1 MFIRKIILNNF
12 RIFRGVHEFDF
23 SNKKVI
29 VVEGPN
35 GHGKS
40 TIFDAINWVISG
52 KISRYVGSSEHQQ
65 FNYIINSYAYL
76 SSVNEASVEIF
87 FNSEKELTIKR
98 IVKKNGST
106 KLFINGQQI
115 GLREG
120 QKEIVQLLVNEKIVN
135 DANLLDSIDLLSF
148 IESTLILSQENLE
161 EFVRGNKPTERYS
174 KLEQILGL
182 TRYGQDFKD
191 YLQELKKEYLAEYNH
206 IISKQEDL
214 KHKRELLNAE
224 YRPKLQQSE
233 RDGNKP
239 KSKILEELNTFCG
252 NLQNYSL
259 KSFNSLQNFHDI
271 TINEYEN
278 LKKYIESIE
287 DELKRFDFLKFEIE
301 QKELYVND
309 IEFNEKIINYKN
321 NIDTLKGKKFKREK
335 GIEKADL
342 IREKLRNIALTNNY
356 LDDKKIERENI
367 KVDTSNIIKKLEIVS
382 NNLGIDYVSLT
393 YEKISDFIEKFRL
406 NNDVLKKLLEKNNVL
421 EYENQLVLLARKAE
435 RLETT
440 CTPQNKLV
448 NDLQNKIKIIDKQIL
463 DLNNQKKSNLESQ
476 INTIIHEVQTHLI
489 NSDEQKC
496 LVCGST
502 FSSNEEL
509 KDSIRMQLEN
519 SKKLVNRFEID
530 LNEYKVQKSKLNV
543 QQNLA
548 EQELKVSEQELD
560 NVRKEIKDL
569 QNKIVVMRLN
579 NSIDIEDIGQ
589 IQIEIEKVQN
599 YKQNNDNKY
608 NGFIEIKKGLDLLND
623 LKLKKERISEE
634 EKEIHAK
641 HNSYRYFIGDQRKL
655 QLKLNKIES
664 YINSAKI
671 KIQEYDKQI
680 LELNQIIQAIERKLQ
695 QLAQIKSEL
704 EKMVNCKLVLNSSE
718 ILDFIIENIS
728 LLKNERFKAR
738 NLLKTIEKYMDD
750 IKLREMESKINNYD
764 RENLVLQK
772 QVDQY
777 VKMDEQ
783 LKNLFTYHTQVQS
796 SLVNEYLNG
805 LSLAINNY
813 FRQIS
818 PHSYFN
824 YINLITKKNELFILL
839 KDNQIGAVDIESD
852 IEDSVNASL
861 TLSAAQSTIL
871 AMSIFLAL
879 NKSQNWSRLNV
890 IGIDDPFQNLDDIN
904 AYSFIDVLSNLVSVE
919 NRQVLISTHDSDF
932 ARLSIRKMNL
942 NSDDYAYI
950 KIQSYTREAIE
961 IQSEQYRSLGE

>member
-1 MFIRKIILNNF
+1 MFIGKIILNNF

-65 FNYIINSYAYL
+65 FNYIINSDAYL
-76 SSVNEASVEIF
+76 SNVNEASVEVY

-98 IVKKNGST
+98 IVKRNGST
-106 KLFINGQQI
+106 KLFINGQQL

-191 YLQELKKEYLAEYNH
+191 YLQELKKEYLTEYNH

-214 KHKRELLNAE
+214 RHKRELLNAE
-224 YRPKLQQSE
+224 YQPKLQQSE

-239 KSKILEELNTFCG
+239 KSKILDELNTFWG

-259 KSFNSLQNFHDI
+259 KSFNSPKNFHDI
-271 TINEYEN
+271 TIDEYEN

-301 QKELYVND
+301 QKEIYVND
-309 IEFNEKIINYKN
+309 TEYNEKIINYKN

-342 IREKLRNIALTNNY
+342 IREKLRRIALTNNY
-356 LDDKKIERENI
+356 LDDKKIEKENI

-382 NNLGIDYVSLT
+382 NNVGVDYVSLT
-393 YEKISDFIEKFRL
+393 YEKVSDFIEEFRL
-406 NNDVLKKLLEKNNVL
+406 NNDVLKKLLEKNSIL
-421 EYENQLVLLARKAE
+421 EHENQLTLLTRKAE
-435 RLETT
+435 MLETA
-440 CTPQNKLV
+440 CTPKNKLV

-463 DLNNQKKSNLESQ
+463 DLDNQKKSNLESQ

-489 NSDEQKC
+489 NSNEQKC

-509 KDSIRMQLEN
+509 KDSIRMQLEV
-519 SKKLVNRFEID
+519 SKKLVNGFEIA
-530 LNEYKVQKSKLNV
+530 LNEYKVQKNKLNV
-543 QQNLA
+543 EQKVT
-548 EQELKVSEQELD
+548 EQELKVSQKELE
-560 NVRKEIKDL
+560 NLRKEIKEL
-569 QNKIVVMRLN
+569 KNKIVVMRLN

-589 IQIEIEKVQN
+589 IQIEIKKVQN

-608 NGFIEIKKGLDLLND
+608 KGFIEIKKGLDLWND
-623 LKLKKERISEE
+623 LKLKIERITEE
-634 EKEIHAK
+634 EKEILAK
-641 HNSYRYFIGDQRKL
+641 HTSYRYFIEDQRKL

-664 YINSAKI
+664 YINIAKV

-680 LELNQIIQAIERKLQ
+680 LELNQIIQDIERKLQ
-695 QLAQIKSEL
+695 QLVQIKSEL
-704 EKMVNCKLVLNSSE
+704 EKMINCELVLNSSE

-728 LLKNERFKAR
+728 LLKNERFESR

-750 IKLREMESKINNYD
+750 IKLREMESKIENYD
-764 RENLVLQK
+764 QENLVLQK
-772 QVDQY
+772 QIDQY

-783 LKNLFTYHTQVQS
+783 LKSLFTYHTQVQS

-839 KDNQIGAVDIESD
+839 KDNQIGSVDIESD

-879 NKSQNWSRLNV
+879 NKSQNWSKLNV

-919 NRQVLISTHDSDF
+919 DRQILISTHDSDF
-932 ARLSIRKMNL
+932 ARLTVRKMNL
-942 NSDDYAYI
+942 DSDDYAYI

-961 IQSEQYRSLGE
+961 IQSEQYRSPGE